1 MELRQL
7 EYYVAVVQHGS
18 ILQAASALN
27 LSQPPLSV
35 AMKQL
40 EQELGTPLFFRG
52 ARRIQL
58 TAAGE
63 RFYQRALDILSLTED
78 TRREITGYAQGQGG
92 VLRLGAV
99 SSSAASLLYPRL
111 FRFAARHPKM
121 RYQIDEGNTF
131 EQLNKL
137 AAGLIEA
144 AIVRTPIYDA
154 SVHVLELDAD
164 PLAVVVRRETDQF
177 PDDQITIRQLK
188 DQPLVYYRRF
198 AALLAEECEKEG
210 FTPSPLCLNDDART
224 SIQWAQAGLGTAIVP
239 YSSAG
244 FIDLTQMSVKPI
256 ACERLV
262 TKTCLIWS
270 KKRPLSAATA
280 LFLDF
285 LRQDSKVDV

>member
-111 FRFAARHPKM
+111 FHFAAQHPKM
-121 RYQIDEGNTF
+121 RYQIDEGNT
-131 EQLNKL
+131 LDRK
-137 AAGLIEA
+137 
-144 AIVRTPIYDA
+144 
-154 SVHVLELDAD
+154 SVV
-164 PLAVVVRRETDQF
+164 
-177 PDDQITIRQLK
+177 
-188 DQPLVYYRRF
+188 
-198 AALLAEECEKEG
+198 
-210 FTPSPLCLNDDART
+210 
-224 SIQWAQAGLGTAIVP
+224 
-239 YSSAG
+239 
-244 FIDLTQMSVKPI
+244 
-256 ACERLV
+256 
-262 TKTCLIWS
+262 
-270 KKRPLSAATA
+270 
-280 LFLDF
+280 
-285 LRQDSKVDV
+285 

>member
-1 MELRQL
+1 MELRQI

-18 ILQAASALN
+18 ILQAAIALN

-78 TRREITGYAQGQGG
+78 TCREITGYAQGQGG

-111 FRFAARHPKM
+111 FRFAAQHPKM
-121 RYQIDEGNTF
+121 HYQIDEGNTF

-144 AIVRTPIYDA
+144 AIVRTPFYDA

-164 PLAVVVRRETDQF
+164 PLAIVVRREADPF
-177 PDDQITIRQLK
+177 PDDQVTIRQLK

-210 FTPSPLCLNDDART
+210 FAPSPLCLNDDART
-224 SIQWAQAGLGTAIVP
+224 SIQWAQAGLGMAIVP

-244 FIDLTQMSVKPI
+244 FIDLTQMSIKPI
-256 ACERLV
+256 ACDRLV

-285 LRQDSKVDV
+285 LRQDSKGEV